1 MSPAA
6 TSEDVFSA
14 IADPT
19 RRRIL
24 ELLGRRP
31 EAVGELAARFDIS
44 RPAISKHLRV
54 LSEAGLVR
62 AEADGR
68 RNIYALEPAP
78 FAAVRDWLDGFWNE
92 RLALLK
98 RLSEGDA

>member
-1 MSPAA
+1 MDRTAA
-6 TSEDVFSA
+6 PEDVFSA

-24 ELLGRRP
+24 ELLGERP
-31 EAVGELAARFDIS
+31 EAVGDLAARFAVS

-62 AEADGR
+62 AEPEGR

-78 FAAVRDWLDGFWNE
+78 FAAVREWLDGFWNE
-92 RLALLK
+92 RLLLLK

>member
-1 MSPAA
+1 MQAVSP
-6 TSEDVFSA
+6 SEDVFSA

-24 ELLGRRP
+24 ELLGQHP
-31 EAVGELAARFDIS
+31 EAVSDLAARFDIS

-68 RNIYALEPAP
+68 RNIYALQPEP

-92 RLALLK
+92 RLVLLK
-98 RLSEGDA
+98 RLSEGDS

>member
-1 MSPAA
+1 VSPAA
-6 TSEDVFSA
+6 ASEDVFSA

-24 ELLGRRP
+24 ELLGERP
-31 EAVGELAARFDIS
+31 QAVGELAARFEVS

-62 AEADGR
+62 AQADGR
-68 RNIYALEPAP
+68 RNIYALQPEP
-78 FAAVRDWLDGFWNE
+78 FATVRDWLDGFWNE
-92 RLALLK
+92 RLVLLK

>member
-1 MSPAA
+1 MNPTAA
-6 TSEDVFSA
+6 SEDVFSA

-24 ELLGRRP
+24 ELLAAQP
-31 EAVGELAARFDIS
+31 EAVGDLAARFDIS

-92 RLALLK
+92 RLMLLK

>member
-1 MSPAA
+1 MNPSEPA
-6 TSEDVFSA
+6 EPVFAA

-24 ELLGRRP
+24 EMLRSQP
-31 EAVGELAARFDIS
+31 EAVQDIADRFDIS

-54 LSEAGLVR
+54 LTDAGLVQSR
-62 AEADGR
+62 PEGR
-68 RNIYALEPAP
+68 RNVYALQPEP

-92 RLALLK
+92 RLTLLK
-98 RLSEGDA
+98 RISEGDA

>member
-1 MSPAA
+1 MVQPAA
-6 TSEDVFSA
+6 TEDVFSA

-24 ELLGRRP
+24 ELLAQRP

-54 LSEAGLVR
+54 LGEAGLVR
-62 AEADGR
+62 ADAAGR
-68 RNIYALEPAP
+68 RNIYALQPGAFGE
-78 FAAVRDWLDGFWNE
+78 VRAWLDGFWSE
-92 RLALLK
+92 RLAPFK
-98 RLSEGDA
+98 RISEGGA

>member
-1 MSPAA
+1 MDPATA
-6 TSEDVFSA
+6 SEDVFSA

-24 ELLGRRP
+24 ELLSERP
-31 EAVGELAARFDIS
+31 EAVQDLAARFDVS

-54 LSEAGLVR
+54 LAEAGLVR
-62 AEADGR
+62 AQADGR
-68 RNIYALEPAP
+68 RNIYALQAEP
-78 FAAVRDWLDGFWNE
+78 FEAVRQWLDGFWNE
-92 RLALLK
+92 RLMLLK

>member
-1 MSPAA
+1 MDPPIAP
-6 TSEDVFSA
+6 EEVYSA

-24 ELLGRRP
+24 ELLSERP
-31 EAVGELAARFDIS
+31 EAVQDLAARFEVS
-44 RPAISKHLRV
+44 RPAISRHLRV

-62 AEADGR
+62 VQADGR
-68 RNIYALEPAP
+68 RNIYALQPEP
-78 FAAVRDWLDGFWNE
+78 FETVRQWLDGFWNA
-92 RLALLK
+92 RLTLLK